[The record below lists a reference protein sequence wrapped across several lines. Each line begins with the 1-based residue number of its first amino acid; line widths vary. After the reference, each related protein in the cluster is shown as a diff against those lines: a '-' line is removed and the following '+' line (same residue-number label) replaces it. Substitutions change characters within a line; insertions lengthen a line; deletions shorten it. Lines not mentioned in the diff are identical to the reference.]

1 MQNKQL
7 DNKQKENVA
16 EDVLKQEP
24 KVNYDAQDERV
35 LNEIMANFGDWFNEQ
50 NAPQMTQKL
59 YPYTKMFSP
68 IMVNRLKLKNR
79 LVMGPMGNISM
90 SEESGRPNHQMLAY
104 FEERAKGGVGL
115 ITTGLIP
122 VSHKVDPSVTELGNL
137 TYFPR
142 IDRSRSNLAGWR
154 DLAYA
159 CHSNGAA
166 LFIQLTAGLG
176 RVGNPQCLVNSLKL
190 PVSASWN
197 PNYYIPQIPCKA
209 LSDCKIKRII
219 KNAGQASADA
229 KACNIDGVYLHGHEG
244 YLMEQLTNP
253 AFNRRKLGRFTN
265 WQTFGIDM
273 VKQIRKRV
281 GASYPIM
288 YRIDLSLALN
298 ATYGDKMKG
307 IKSLKKFRHERR
319 VAETLTYMKN
329 LVEAG
334 VDMFDVDLG
343 CYDNWWLPH
352 PPASM
357 PSGCFLEVSKLVK
370 DYFKEIGLKSNAGL
384 EVPVVAVGKLG
395 YPDLA
400 EQALRDEMC
409 DMVMLARPLLA
420 DPEWPNKAY
429 AGKVKQITPCIG
441 CHEACI
447 KEFVDGG
454 HPQCAVNPRTAFE
467 FEFSREIPE
476 AKEKKKVA
484 VIGAGPAGVTAAKTL
499 MERGHN
505 VDLYEK
511 NDYIGGMLLPA
522 GKAKIKYEIENYRN
536 YLITQ
541 VEEMQKD
548 KRFNLYLGTEVTID
562 KLKSKKY
569 DAVVVATGTKQNK
582 VKIEG
587 VDGKNVAYAVDVYN
601 NTKLFDKAQNI
612 TIIGGGDNGCELAY
626 MLAYE
631 YGKNVNIIDVA
642 PTLMT
647 NSCTANRGH
656 ILHYLDQKGVKAY
669 NCTKT
674 LRIEDDKVIIS
685 QNVSKTVP
693 NPYNTWQPILPENI
707 ENPLAKKI
715 KEKYETKELPTDL
728 TVIAFGTTSND
739 SLYYQ
744 ILESNTVKE
753 VYNVGDSSRPGK
765 VFTAVK
771 TAYRRCRDI

>member
-1 MQNKQL
+1 MDNIQN
-7 DNKQKENVA
+7 DNKLENF
-16 EDVLKQEP
+16 DNSKLNLKTNKGEQ
-24 KVNYDAQDERV
+24 
-35 LNEIMANFGDWFNEQ
+35 LLSEIMSDYGDWFLNQ
-50 NAPQMTQKL
+50 KAPKMTQNL
-59 YPYTKMFSP
+59 YPYTNIFSP
-68 IMVNRLKLKNR
+68 ITINKLKIKNR

-90 SEESGRPNHQMLAY
+90 SEENGRPNHQMLSY

-115 ITTGLIP
+115 ITTGLVP
-122 VSHKVDPSVTELGNL
+122 VSHKIDPTVTELGNL
-137 TYFPR
+137 SYFPR
-142 IDRSRSNLAGWR
+142 IDRSRTNLSGWR
-154 DLAYA
+154 DLAYV
-159 CHSNGAA
+159 CHSNGASI
-166 LFIQLTAGLG
+166 FIQLTAGLG

-190 PVSASWN
+190 PISASWN
-197 PNYYIPQIPCKA
+197 PNYYIPQIPSRP
-209 LSDCKIKRII
+209 LSDHKLKKII

-253 AFNRRKLGRFTN
+253 AFNRRKIGRFAN

-273 VKQIRKRV
+273 VKEIRKRV
-281 GASYPIM
+281 GKDYPIM

-298 ATYGDKMKG
+298 ATYGDKMSG
-307 IKSLKKFRHERR
+307 IKSLKKFRNERR
-319 VAETLTYMKN
+319 VEETLTYMRN

-352 PPASM
+352 PPSSM

-370 DYFKEIGLKSNAGL
+370 DYFKEIGLKSNAGQD
-384 EVPVVAVGKLG
+384 VAVVAVGKLG

-400 EQALRDEMC
+400 EQVLKDEKC

-429 AGKVKQITPCIG
+429 AGRVKQITPCIG

-467 FEFSREIPE
+467 FEFSKEIPE
-476 AKEKKKVA
+476 AVTKKKIA
-484 VIGAGPAGVTAAKTL
+484 VIGAGPAGVTSASVLIK
-499 MERGHN
+499 RGHT
-505 VDLYEK
+505 VDLYDK
-511 NDYIGGMLLPA
+511 NDYIGGMLFPA
-522 GKAKIKYEIENYRN
+522 GRAKIKYEIENFRE
-536 YLITQ
+536 YLINV
-541 VEEMQKD
+541 VEDMQKD
-548 KRFNLYLGTEVTID
+548 KKFNLYLNTEVTLD
-562 KLKSKKY
+562 KIQSKKY
-569 DAVVVATGTKQNK
+569 DAVVVATGTKQNAIN
-582 VKIEG
+582 IEG
-587 VDGKNVAYAVDVYN
+587 INNENVAYAVDVYN
-601 NTKLFDKAQNI
+601 NPKLIEKAQNI

-631 YGKNVNIIDVA
+631 YNKNVSIVDIA

-656 ILHYLDQKGVKAY
+656 ILHYLDKKGVKAY

-674 LRIEDDKVIIS
+674 LSIQNDKVIVS
-685 QNVSKTVP
+685 QNTSKTVP

-715 KEKYETKELPTDL
+715 KDKYETKEIPTDF
-728 TVIAFGTTSND
+728 TIIAFGTSSND
-739 SLYYQ
+739 DLFYKLQ
-744 ILESNTVKE
+744 AANIVKE
-753 VYNVGDSSRPGK
+753 VYNVGDSLKAGK

-771 TAYRRCRDI
+771 TAYRRCRDV